1 MGEAPS
7 LPLIT
12 RWFTGHRLKQTYLS
26 RRYSHHPSKVPTL
39 LLKLGPR
46 DAALLA
52 LPPLKRPGSPE
63 EPPERGHPGP

>member
-39 LLKLGPR
+39 LLKLG
-46 DAALLA
+46 
-52 LPPLKRPGSPE
+52 KFKVQ
-63 EPPERGHPGP
+63 